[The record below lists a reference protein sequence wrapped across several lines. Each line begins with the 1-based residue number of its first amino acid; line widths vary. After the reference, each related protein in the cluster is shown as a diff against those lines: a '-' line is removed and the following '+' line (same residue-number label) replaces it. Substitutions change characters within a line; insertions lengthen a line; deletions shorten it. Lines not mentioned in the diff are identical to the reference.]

1 MKNVLHNLVVLAIG
15 DVGSKILGFIA
26 VAFIARTL
34 GPENFGF
41 INIGL
46 AVLGYLILVSS
57 PGVHLYGTRSVA
69 AGEID
74 TAQIVVSIT
83 GVRLVLSILLIT
95 VILIL
100 SVVFSSLSPALLLV
114 VLFAISLL
122 PLSIS
127 LDWYFQGKEQMGV
140 ITWSRL
146 ILNGLYVSFLL
157 LVVRGSGDSIWV
169 PVAFLAGNFGAS
181 IYLFFAWTGA
191 EDISRLR
198 ELIRWRSIWSTGK
211 DLILTSIPLG
221 LGSTLAQVAFHFPP
235 LLLGLFLGP
244 EAVGQ
249 YSAAMRIVFALM
261 IVDRVTSIVF
271 FPVAARFWNSD
282 RQKLSFVSNQF
293 TRMIISLT
301 LPVCLVSF
309 FLAPDLVRA
318 IYGPDYGGAVNV
330 LRVLIWFFLS
340 TSVNTIF
347 LFGLMGIGQEGR
359 YAKIM
364 LWGTTVQVGL
374 MVALAYLLGTTG
386 VAVGFVAGEFLI
398 SAISF
403 NEYHKVIPVNL
414 FRAIVKPVF
423 SSIIMRFFLFIRP
436 LDSLLPNLLIA
447 FAVFLV
453 TLFLVGGVSRDDIT
467 LLRQE
472 I

>member
-1 MKNVLHNLVVLAIG
+1 MKNVLRNLVILAIG
-15 DVGSKILGFIA
+15 DLGSKVLGFFA

-46 AVLGYLILVSS
+46 AVLGYLILATS
-57 PGVHLYGTRSVA
+57 PGVHLYGTRGVA
-69 AGEID
+69 SGEID

-83 GVRLVLSILLIT
+83 GLRLVLSILLIT
-95 VILIL
+95 VTLII
-100 SVVFSSLSPALLLV
+100 SVVFSSLSPALLLII
-114 VLFAISLL
+114 LFALSLL

-127 LDWYFQGKEQMGV
+127 LDWYFQGKERMGV
-140 ITWSRL
+140 ITSSRL

-157 LVVRGSGDSIWV
+157 LVVGGSGDSLWV

-181 IYLFFAWTGA
+181 IYLLFAWA
-191 EDISRLR
+191 REEDISRLR
-198 ELIRWRSIWSTGK
+198 ELIRWRSIWSRGK
-211 DLILTSIPLG
+211 DLILASIPLG

-244 EAVGQ
+244 VEVGQ

-271 FPVAARFWNSD
+271 FPVVARFWNSD

-309 FLAPDLVRA
+309 FLAPDMVRA
-318 IYGPDYGGAVNV
+318 VYGTDYGGAIDV

-340 TSVNTIF
+340 TSLNTIF
-347 LFGLMGIGQEGR
+347 LFGLMGVGQERR

-364 LWGTTVQVGL
+364 MWGTLAQVGL
-374 MVALAYLLGTTG
+374 MVALVYQLGTIG

-398 SAISF
+398 SALSF

-414 FRAIVKPVF
+414 FKAIVKPAF
-423 SSIIMRFFLFIRP
+423 SSVVMGLFLFIRP
-436 LDSLLPNLLIA
+436 LDSLLPDLFVA
-447 FAVFLV
+447 FAVYLV
-453 TLFLVGGVSRDDIT
+453 TLFLVGGVNRDDIA